1 MKMRTLAL
9 LLLAAAGLAALPAAC
24 GVKVTEKAT
33 PAATPT
39 KAARPSAA
47 ASASPSST
55 AAESPS
61 PSVTLLPTPT
71 PSTEAAAARRAA
83 ASVAVKAILPQ
94 FDVQAEDI
102 FTRSQA
108 PGAAVAV
115 VAGDGAVYVRCFGVR
130 EVGKPEKVDKDTV
143 FQLAS
148 ISKSFTTTM
157 LAALVSEREIGW
169 DDPLEKYWPGFAL
182 WDPWVSR
189 HVTFR
194 DLTAHRSGLPAYAG
208 DELEQFGYGRMEI
221 LRRLRY
227 LEPVAGFRAAYAYQN
242 ALPTA
247 AAEGASRATGES
259 WERLVRTRVLAPLG
273 MDATV
278 LSYRDYL
285 DAPNRSGSQTMGNG
299 TMRAG
304 TPADDDVFA
313 PAGGVSA
320 TIADMVPYLRMQLNG
335 GALAGVRVAGDKA
348 LAATHAATTV
358 IDDDDEAGPTAYAL
372 GWETYGYLGR
382 RVVQHGG
389 DFSAGVSTMI
399 SMMPA
404 DGVGIVVLTNAF
416 PEGHALAAALTKT
429 LYDLSIE
436 GEPQADWLREQQQLL
451 RDKLKG
457 SILDPYEHLPPQPPP
472 AAASPRGR
480 AVYEG
485 AFANAYYGR
494 VTVRRG
500 PGSGLSVRLGRGATL
515 RYVPWDGD
523 TWRQPQTD
531 TAAVFSVRDG
541 RARSVRL
548 MVLDFAGR
556 DGLFVRRR

>member
-24 GVKVTEKAT
+24 GVKITEKAT

-39 KAARPSAA
+39 ARPSAA

-55 AAESPS
+55 GAATPS
-61 PSVTLLPTPT
+61 PSVTLLPSPT
-71 PSTEAAAARRAA
+71 PSAEAAAARRAA

-94 FDVQAEDI
+94 FDAQAEDI
-102 FTRSQA
+102 FTRSQV

-157 LAALVSEREIGW
+157 LAALVGEREIGW
-169 DDPLEKYWPGFAL
+169 DDPVEKYWPGFAL

-194 DLTAHRSGLPAYAG
+194 DLTAHRSGLPEYAG
-208 DELEQFGYGRMEI
+208 DELEQFGYGRLEI

-259 WERLVRTRVLAPLG
+259 WERLVRTHVLAPLG

-335 GALAGVRVAGDKA
+335 GALAGVRVAGGEA

-358 IDDDDEAGPTAYAL
+358 IGDDEAGPTAYAL

-389 DFSAGVSTMI
+389 DLSAGVSTMI
-399 SMMPA
+399 SMAPA
-404 DGVGIVVLTNAF
+404 DGVGIIVLSNAF

-429 LYDLSIE
+429 LYDLYVE
-436 GEPQADWLREQQQLL
+436 GRPREDWLTEEQQLL
-451 RDKLKG
+451 QDKLKG
-457 SILDPYEHLPPQPPP
+457 SILDPYEHLSEEPP
-472 AAASPRGR
+472 ADAASPRDR
-480 AVYEG
+480 AAYEG
-485 AFANAYYGR
+485 VFANAYYGR

-500 PGSGLSVRLGRGATL
+500 SGSGLSVQLGRGATL

-523 TWRQPQTD
+523 SWRQLQTD
-531 TAAVFSVRDG
+531 TAAVFSV
-541 RARSVRL
+541 
-548 MVLDFAGR
+548 
-556 DGLFVRRR
+556 

>member
-47 ASASPSST
+47 ASASPTST
-55 AAESPS
+55 GAATPS

-94 FDVQAEDI
+94 FDVQAENI

-416 PEGHALAAALTKT
+416 PEGHALATALTKT

>member
-304 TPADDDVFA
+304 TPADDD
-313 PAGGVSA
+313 
-320 TIADMVPYLRMQLNG
+320 
-335 GALAGVRVAGDKA
+335 
-348 LAATHAATTV
+348 
-358 IDDDDEAGPTAYAL
+358 EAGPTAYAL

-389 DFSAGVSTMI
+389 DFSAGVSTT
-399 SMMPA
+399 MPTPSA
-404 DGVGIVVLTNAF
+404 GIML
-416 PEGHALAAALTKT
+416 
-429 LYDLSIE
+429 I
-436 GEPQADWLREQQQLL
+436 
-451 RDKLKG
+451 
-457 SILDPYEHLPPQPPP
+457 
-472 AAASPRGR
+472 
-480 AVYEG
+480 
-485 AFANAYYGR
+485 
-494 VTVRRG
+494 
-500 PGSGLSVRLGRGATL
+500 
-515 RYVPWDGD
+515 
-523 TWRQPQTD
+523 
-531 TAAVFSVRDG
+531 
-541 RARSVRL
+541 
-548 MVLDFAGR
+548 M
-556 DGLFVRRR
+556 

>member
-33 PAATPT
+33 PAATPI
-39 KAARPSAA
+39 ARPSAA
-47 ASASPSST
+47 ASASPTST
-55 AAESPS
+55 GAATPS
-61 PSVTLLPTPT
+61 PSVAPLLSPT
-71 PSTEAAAARRAA
+71 PSAEAAARRAA
-83 ASVAVKAILPQ
+83 ATVAVKAILPE
-94 FDVQAEDI
+94 FDAQAADI

-130 EVGKPEKVDKDTV
+130 EVGKREKVDKDTV

-157 LAALVSEREIGW
+157 LAALVGEREIGW
-169 DDPLEKYWPGFAL
+169 DDPVEKYWPGFVL

-194 DLTAHRSGLPAYAG
+194 DLTAHRSGLPEYAG

-259 WERLVRTRVLAPLG
+259 WERLVRRRVLAPLG

-285 DAPNRSGSQTMGNG
+285 DAPNRSGSHTMVDG

-304 TPADDDVFA
+304 TPADDDNFA
-313 PAGGVSA
+313 PAGGVSS

-335 GALAGVRVAGDKA
+335 GALAGVRVAGDKD
-348 LAATHAATTV
+348 LAVTHAATTV
-358 IDDDDEAGPTAYAL
+358 IGDDEAGPTAYAL

-399 SMMPA
+399 SMAPA

-429 LYDLSIE
+429 LYDLYME
-436 GEPQADWLREQQQLL
+436 GAQQEDWLTEELQLL

-472 AAASPRGR
+472 DAAVPRDR

>member
-9 LLLAAAGLAALPAAC
+9 LIAAAVGLAALPAAC

-39 KAARPSAA
+39 ARPSAA
-47 ASASPSST
+47 ASASPTST
-55 AAESPS
+55 GAATPS
-61 PSVTLLPTPT
+61 PSVAPLLSPT
-71 PSTEAAAARRAA
+71 PSAEAAARRAA
-83 ASVAVKAILPQ
+83 ATVAVKAILPE
-94 FDVQAEDI
+94 FDAQAEDI

-115 VAGDGAVYVRCFGVR
+115 VAGDGAVYVRCFGIR

-157 LAALVSEREIGW
+157 LAALVGEREIGW
-169 DDPLEKYWPGFAL
+169 DDPVEKYWPGFAL

-194 DLTAHRSGLPAYAG
+194 DLTAHRSGLPEYAG

-259 WERLVRTRVLAPLG
+259 WERLVRSRVLAPLG

-285 DAPNRSGSQTMGNG
+285 DAPNRSGSHTMVDG

-304 TPADDDVFA
+304 TPADDDNFA
-313 PAGGVSA
+313 PAGGVSS

-358 IDDDDEAGPTAYAL
+358 IDDDEAGPIAYAL

-389 DFSAGVSTMI
+389 DFSAGVSPMI
-399 SMMPA
+399 SMAPA

-429 LYDLSIE
+429 LYDLYME
-436 GEPQADWLREQQQLL
+436 GAQQEDWLTEELQLL
-451 RDKLKG
+451 QDKLKG

-472 AAASPRGR
+472 DAASPRDR

>member
-1 MKMRTLAL
+1 MKMRTPAL

-24 GVKVTEKAT
+24 GVKVTEKAS
-33 PAATPT
+33 PAAPLTQ
-39 KAARPSAA
+39 AARPSAA
-47 ASASPSST
+47 ASASPSS
-55 AAESPS
+55 AAAATPS
-61 PSVTLLPTPT
+61 PSITLRPTPT
-71 PSTEAAAARRAA
+71 PSAEAAAARRAA
-83 ASVAVKAILPQ
+83 ATVAVKAILPQ
-94 FDVQAEDI
+94 FDAQAADI
-102 FTRSQA
+102 FTRSQV

-148 ISKSFTTTM
+148 VSQSFTTTM
-157 LAALVSEREIGW
+157 LAALVTEREIGW
-169 DDPLEKYWPGFAL
+169 DDPVQKHWPGFAL

-194 DLTAHRSGLPAYAG
+194 DLTAQRSGLPAYAG
-208 DELEQFGYGRMEI
+208 DELEQFGYGRLEI

-227 LEPVAGFRAAYAYQN
+227 LAPIAGFRAAYAYQN

-259 WERLVRTRVLAPLG
+259 WERLLRTRVLAPLG
-273 MDATV
+273 MGSTV
-278 LSYRDYL
+278 LSYRGYL
-285 DAPNRSGSQTMGNG
+285 EAPDRSGSHTLVNG

-313 PAGGVSA
+313 PAGGVSS
-320 TIADMVPYLRMQLNG
+320 TIADLVPYVRMQLNG
-335 GALAGVRVAGDKA
+335 GARAGVRVAADKA

-358 IDDDDEAGPTAYAL
+358 IGDDEAGPTASAL

-389 DFSAGVSTMI
+389 DLSAGVSTMV
-399 SMMPA
+399 SMVPA
-404 DGVGIVVLTNAF
+404 DGVGIVVLANAF
-416 PEGHALAAALTKT
+416 PEGQALTTALTKT
-429 LYDLSIE
+429 LYDLYIE
-436 GEPQADWLREQQQLL
+436 GQPQEDWLTEQQLL
-451 RDKLKG
+451 QDELKG
-457 SILDPYEHLPPQPPP
+457 SVLDPHQHLPEAPPSD
-472 AAASPRGR
+472 AASPRER

-485 AFANAYYGR
+485 VFANTYYGR

-500 PGSGLSVRLGRGATL
+500 PGAGLSVRLGRGATL

-531 TAAVFSVRDG
+531 TAAVFNVRDG

-556 DGLFVRRR
+556 DGLFVRRQ

>member
-24 GVKVTEKAT
+24 GVKVTETAT
-33 PAATPT
+33 PAAAP
-39 KAARPSAA
+39 KQAARPSAA
-47 ASASPSST
+47 ASASPSSPG
-55 AAESPS
+55 AATPS
-61 PSVTLLPTPT
+61 PSGTLPLTPT
-71 PSTEAAAARRAA
+71 PSAEAAAARRAA
-83 ASVAVKAILPQ
+83 ATVAVKAILPQ
-94 FDVQAEDI
+94 FDAQAADI
-102 FTRSQA
+102 FTRSQV

-115 VAGDGAVYVRCFGVR
+115 IAGDGAVYVRCFGVR

-148 ISKSFTTTM
+148 VSQSFTTTM
-157 LAALVSEREIGW
+157 LAALVTEREIGW
-169 DDPLEKYWPGFAL
+169 DDPVEKHWPGFAL

-194 DLTAHRSGLPAYAG
+194 DLMAQRSGLPGHAG
-208 DELEQFGYGRMEI
+208 DELEQFGHGRLEI
-221 LRRLRY
+221 LRRLRA
-227 LEPVAGFRAAYAYQN
+227 LEPVAGFRTAYAYQN

-247 AAEGASRATGES
+247 AAEGASRATGDS
-259 WERLVRTRVLAPLG
+259 WEKLVRTRVLAPLG

-285 DAPNRSGSQTMGNG
+285 DAPDRSGSHTLVNG
-299 TMRAG
+299 TMQAG

-313 PAGGVSA
+313 PAGGVSS
-320 TIADMVPYLRMQLNG
+320 TIADLVPYLRMQLNG
-335 GALAGVRVAGDKA
+335 GALAGVRVAADQA

-358 IDDDDEAGPTAYAL
+358 IDDDEAGPTASAL
-372 GWETYGYLGR
+372 GWETHGYLGR
-382 RVVQHGG
+382 RVIQHGG
-389 DFSAGVSTMI
+389 DLSAGVSTMI
-399 SMMPA
+399 SMVPA
-404 DGVGIVVLTNAF
+404 DGVGIVVLANAF

-436 GEPQADWLREQQQLL
+436 GQPQQDWLTEQQQLL
-451 RDKLKG
+451 QDKLKG
-457 SILDPYEHLPPQPPP
+457 ATLDPYEHLPQQPPTD
-472 AAASPRGR
+472 AASPRGR

-485 AFANAYYGR
+485 AFTNAYYGR
-494 VTVRRG
+494 VIVRRG
-500 PGSGLSVRLGRGATL
+500 PGAGLSVRLGRGATL

-556 DGLFVRRR
+556 DGLFVRRK

>member
-9 LLLAAAGLAALPAAC
+9 LLVAAAGLAALPAAC

-39 KAARPSAA
+39 ARPSAA

-55 AAESPS
+55 GAATPS
-61 PSVTLLPTPT
+61 PSVAPLPSPT
-71 PSTEAAAARRAA
+71 PSAEAAAARRAA
-83 ASVAVKAILPQ
+83 ATVAVKAILPE
-94 FDVQAEDI
+94 FDAQAEDI

-157 LAALVSEREIGW
+157 LAALVGEREIGW
-169 DDPLEKYWPGFAL
+169 DDPVEKYWPGFAL

-194 DLTAHRSGLPAYAG
+194 DLTAHRSGLPEYAG

-247 AAEGASRATGES
+247 AAEGASRATGQS
-259 WERLVRTRVLAPLG
+259 WESLVRTRVLAPLG

-285 DAPNRSGSQTMGNG
+285 DAPDRSGSHTMVDG

-304 TPADDDVFA
+304 TPADDDTFA
-313 PAGGVSA
+313 PVGGVSSS
-320 TIADMVPYLRMQLNG
+320 IADMVSYLRMQLNG

-348 LAATHAATTV
+348 LTATHAATTV
-358 IDDDDEAGPTAYAL
+358 IGDDDTGPTAYAL

-399 SMMPA
+399 SMAPA

-429 LYDLSIE
+429 LYDLYME
-436 GEPQADWLREQQQLL
+436 GAQQEDWLTEEQPLL
-451 RDKLKG
+451 QDKLNG

-472 AAASPRGR
+472 DAASPRDR

-500 PGSGLSVRLGRGATL
+500 PGSGLSVRLGRGVTL

-523 TWRQPQTD
+523 TWRQPETD
-531 TAAVFSVRDG
+531 TAVVFSVRDG
-541 RARSVRL
+541 HARSVRL

-556 DGLFVRRR
+556 DGLLVRRR

>member
-9 LLLAAAGLAALPAAC
+9 LIAAAVGLAALPAAC

-39 KAARPSAA
+39 ARPSAA
-47 ASASPSST
+47 ASASPTST
-55 AAESPS
+55 GAATPS
-61 PSVTLLPTPT
+61 PSVAPLLSPT
-71 PSTEAAAARRAA
+71 PSAEAAARRAA
-83 ASVAVKAILPQ
+83 ATVAVKAILPE
-94 FDVQAEDI
+94 FDAQAEDI

-115 VAGDGAVYVRCFGVR
+115 VAGDGAVYVRCFGIR

-157 LAALVSEREIGW
+157 LAALVGEREIGW
-169 DDPLEKYWPGFAL
+169 DDPVEKYWPGFAL

-194 DLTAHRSGLPAYAG
+194 DLTAHRSGLPEYAG

-259 WERLVRTRVLAPLG
+259 WERLVRSRVLAPLG

-285 DAPNRSGSQTMGNG
+285 DAPDRSASHTLVSG

-304 TPADDDVFA
+304 TPADENIFA
-313 PAGGVSA
+313 PAGGVSS

-358 IDDDDEAGPTAYAL
+358 IDDDEAGPIAYAL

-389 DFSAGVSTMI
+389 DFSAGVSPMI
-399 SMMPA
+399 SMAPA

-429 LYDLSIE
+429 LYDLYME
-436 GEPQADWLREQQQLL
+436 GAQQEDWLTEELQLL
-451 RDKLKG
+451 QDKLKG

-472 AAASPRGR
+472 DAASPRDR

-500 PGSGLSVRLGRGATL
+500 PGWRLSVRLGRGATL

-523 TWRQPQTD
+523 TWRQPQTA

>member
-1 MKMRTLAL
+1 MKIRTLAL
-9 LLLAAAGLAALPAAC
+9 LLLAAAGIAALPAAC
-24 GVKVTEKAT
+24 GVKITEKAT
-33 PAATPT
+33 PTAAPT
-39 KAARPSAA
+39 KAAQPSAA
-47 ASASPSST
+47 ASASPSSSGVAT
-55 AAESPS
+55 PS
-61 PSVTLLPTPT
+61 PSVTVTPSPT
-71 PSTEAAAARRAA
+71 PSAEAAAARRAA

-94 FDVQAEDI
+94 FDVRAQDI
-102 FTRSQA
+102 FTSSKV

-115 VAGDGAVYVRCFGVR
+115 VAGDGAVYVRCFGIR
-130 EVGKPEKVDKDTV
+130 EVGRPDKVDKDTV

-157 LAALVSEREIGW
+157 LAALVSGREIAW
-169 DDPLEKYWPGFAL
+169 DDPVEKYWPGFVL

-189 HVTFR
+189 HITFR
-194 DLTAHRSGLPAYAG
+194 DLTAHRSGLPEYAG
-208 DELEQFGYGRMEI
+208 DELQQFGYGRREI

-227 LEPVAGFRAAYAYQN
+227 LQPAAGFRAAYAYQN

-247 AAEGASRATGES
+247 AAEGAAKATGES

-285 DAPNRSGSQTMGNG
+285 DAPDRSGSHTLVNG
-299 TMRAG
+299 TMQGG

-313 PAGGVSA
+313 PAGGVSSS
-320 TIADMVPYLRMQLNG
+320 IAEMVPYLRMQLNG
-335 GALAGVRVAGDKA
+335 GALAGVRVAADKA

-358 IDDDDEAGPTAYAL
+358 IGDDEAGPTAYAL
-372 GWETYGYLGR
+372 GWETSDYLGR

-389 DFSAGVSTMI
+389 DFSSGVSAMI
-399 SMMPA
+399 SMVPA
-404 DGVGIVVLTNAF
+404 DGVGVVVLANAF

-429 LYDLSIE
+429 LYDLYIE
-436 GEPQADWLREQQQLL
+436 GEPQEDWLTKEQQLL
-451 RDKLKG
+451 QDTLKG
-457 SILDPYEHLPPQPPP
+457 SILDPYEHLSEEPP
-472 AAASPRGR
+472 ANAASPRDR
-480 AVYEG
+480 AAYEG
-485 AFANAYYGR
+485 TFTNVYYGR

-500 PGSGLSVRLGRGATL
+500 SGSGLSVQLGRGASL

-556 DGLFVRRR
+556 NGLFVRRP

>member
-33 PAATPT
+33 PAATPI
-39 KAARPSAA
+39 ARPSAA
-47 ASASPSST
+47 ASASPTST
-55 AAESPS
+55 GAATPS
-61 PSVTLLPTPT
+61 PSVAPLLSPT
-71 PSTEAAAARRAA
+71 PSAEAAARRAA
-83 ASVAVKAILPQ
+83 ATVAVKAILPE
-94 FDVQAEDI
+94 FDAQAADI

-130 EVGKPEKVDKDTV
+130 EVGKREKVDKDTV

-157 LAALVSEREIGW
+157 LAALVGEREIGW
-169 DDPLEKYWPGFAL
+169 DDPVEKYWPGFVL

-194 DLTAHRSGLPAYAG
+194 DLTAHRSGLPEYAG

-259 WERLVRTRVLAPLG
+259 WERLVRRRVLAPLG

-285 DAPNRSGSQTMGNG
+285 DAPNRSGSHTMVDG

-304 TPADDDVFA
+304 TPADDDNFA
-313 PAGGVSA
+313 PAEGVSS

-335 GALAGVRVAGDKA
+335 GALAGVRVAGDKD
-348 LAATHAATTV
+348 LAVTHAATTV
-358 IDDDDEAGPTAYAL
+358 IGDDEAGPTAYAL
-372 GWETYGYLGR
+372 GWEAYGYLGR

-399 SMMPA
+399 SMAPA

-416 PEGHALAAALTKT
+416 PDGHALAAALTKT
-429 LYDLSIE
+429 LYDLYME
-436 GEPQADWLREQQQLL
+436 GAQQEDWLTEELQLL

-472 AAASPRGR
+472 DAAVPRDR

>member
-9 LLLAAAGLAALPAAC
+9 LLVAAAGLAALPAAC

-39 KAARPSAA
+39 ARPSAA

-55 AAESPS
+55 GAATPS
-61 PSVTLLPTPT
+61 PSVTPLPSPT
-71 PSTEAAAARRAA
+71 PSAEAAAARRAA
-83 ASVAVKAILPQ
+83 ATVAVKAILPE
-94 FDVQAEDI
+94 FDAQAEDI
-102 FTRSQA
+102 FTRSQV

-157 LAALVSEREIGW
+157 LAALVTEREIGW
-169 DDPLEKYWPGFAL
+169 DDPVEKYWPGFAL

-194 DLTAHRSGLPAYAG
+194 DLTAQRSGLPEYAG

-285 DAPNRSGSQTMGNG
+285 DAPDRSGSHTMVNG

-304 TPADDDVFA
+304 TPADDDIFA
-313 PAGGVSA
+313 PAGA
-320 TIADMVPYLRMQLNG
+320 
-335 GALAGVRVAGDKA
+335 
-348 LAATHAATTV
+348 
-358 IDDDDEAGPTAYAL
+358 
-372 GWETYGYLGR
+372 
-382 RVVQHGG
+382 
-389 DFSAGVSTMI
+389 
-399 SMMPA
+399 
-404 DGVGIVVLTNAF
+404 
-416 PEGHALAAALTKT
+416 
-429 LYDLSIE
+429 
-436 GEPQADWLREQQQLL
+436 
-451 RDKLKG
+451 
-457 SILDPYEHLPPQPPP
+457 
-472 AAASPRGR
+472 
-480 AVYEG
+480 
-485 AFANAYYGR
+485 
-494 VTVRRG
+494 
-500 PGSGLSVRLGRGATL
+500 
-515 RYVPWDGD
+515 
-523 TWRQPQTD
+523 
-531 TAAVFSVRDG
+531 
-541 RARSVRL
+541 
-548 MVLDFAGR
+548 
-556 DGLFVRRR
+556 

>member
-9 LLLAAAGLAALPAAC
+9 LIAAAVGLAALPAAC

-39 KAARPSAA
+39 ARPSAA
-47 ASASPSST
+47 ASASPTST
-55 AAESPS
+55 GAATPS
-61 PSVTLLPTPT
+61 PSVAPLLSPT
-71 PSTEAAAARRAA
+71 PSAEAAARRAA
-83 ASVAVKAILPQ
+83 ATVAVKAILPE
-94 FDVQAEDI
+94 FDAQAEDI

-115 VAGDGAVYVRCFGVR
+115 VAGDGAVYVRCFGIR

-157 LAALVSEREIGW
+157 LAALVGEREIGW
-169 DDPLEKYWPGFAL
+169 DDPVEKYWPGFAL

-194 DLTAHRSGLPAYAG
+194 DLTAHRSGLPEYAG

-259 WERLVRTRVLAPLG
+259 WERLVRSRVLAPLG

-285 DAPNRSGSQTMGNG
+285 DAPNRSGSHTMVDG

-304 TPADDDVFA
+304 TPADDDNFA
-313 PAGGVSA
+313 PAGGVSS

-358 IDDDDEAGPTAYAL
+358 IDDDEAGPIAYAL

-389 DFSAGVSTMI
+389 DFSAGVSPMI
-399 SMMPA
+399 SMAPA

-429 LYDLSIE
+429 LYDLYME
-436 GEPQADWLREQQQLL
+436 GAQQEDWLTEELQLL
-451 RDKLKG
+451 QDKLKG

-472 AAASPRGR
+472 DAASPRDR

-523 TWRQPQTD
+523 TWRQPQTA

>member
-9 LLLAAAGLAALPAAC
+9 LIAAAVGLAALPAAC
-24 GVKVTEKAT
+24 GVKVTEKTT

-39 KAARPSAA
+39 ARPSAA
-47 ASASPSST
+47 ASASPTST
-55 AAESPS
+55 GAATPS
-61 PSVTLLPTPT
+61 PSVAPLLSPT
-71 PSTEAAAARRAA
+71 PSAEAAARRAA
-83 ASVAVKAILPQ
+83 ATVAVKAILPE
-94 FDVQAEDI
+94 FDAQAEDI

-115 VAGDGAVYVRCFGVR
+115 VAGDGAVYVRCFGIR

-157 LAALVSEREIGW
+157 LAALVGEREIGW
-169 DDPLEKYWPGFAL
+169 DDPVEKYWPGFAL

-194 DLTAHRSGLPAYAG
+194 DLTAHRSGLPEYAG

-259 WERLVRTRVLAPLG
+259 WERLVRSRVLAPLG

-285 DAPNRSGSQTMGNG
+285 DAPNRSGSHTMVDG

-304 TPADDDVFA
+304 TPADDDNFA
-313 PAGGVSA
+313 PAGGVSS

-358 IDDDDEAGPTAYAL
+358 IDDDEAGPIAYAL

-389 DFSAGVSTMI
+389 DFSAGVSPMI
-399 SMMPA
+399 SMAPA

-429 LYDLSIE
+429 LYDLYME
-436 GEPQADWLREQQQLL
+436 GAQQEDWLTEELQLL
-451 RDKLKG
+451 QDKLKG

-472 AAASPRGR
+472 DAASPRDR

-523 TWRQPQTD
+523 TWRQPQTA

>member
-24 GVKVTEKAT
+24 GVKVTEKAS
-33 PAATPT
+33 PAAQPAQ
-39 KAARPSAA
+39 AARPSAA
-47 ASASPSST
+47 ASASPSSPG
-55 AAESPS
+55 AATPS
-61 PSVTLLPTPT
+61 PSVTVLPTPT
-71 PSTEAAAARRAA
+71 PSAEAAAARRAA
-83 ASVAVKAILPQ
+83 ATVEVKAILPQ
-94 FDVQAEDI
+94 FDAQAADI
-102 FTRSQA
+102 FTRSQV

-148 ISKSFTTTM
+148 VSQSFTTTM
-157 LAALVSEREIGW
+157 LAALVTEREIGW
-169 DDPLEKYWPGFAL
+169 DDPVQKHWPGFAL

-194 DLTAHRSGLPAYAG
+194 DLTAQRSGLPAYAG
-208 DELEQFGYGRMEI
+208 DELDQFGYGRLEI

-227 LEPVAGFRAAYAYQN
+227 LAPIAGFRAAYAYQN

-259 WERLVRTRVLAPLG
+259 WERLLRTRVLAPLG
-273 MDATV
+273 MGSTV
-278 LSYRDYL
+278 LSYRGYL
-285 DAPNRSGSQTMGNG
+285 EAPDRSGSHTLVNG

-313 PAGGVSA
+313 PAGGVSS
-320 TIADMVPYLRMQLNG
+320 TIADLVPYVRMQLNG
-335 GALAGVRVAGDKA
+335 GARAGVRVAADKA

-358 IDDDDEAGPTAYAL
+358 IGDDEAGPTASAL

-389 DFSAGVSTMI
+389 DLSAGVSTMV
-399 SMMPA
+399 SMVPA
-404 DGVGIVVLTNAF
+404 DGVGIVVLANAF
-416 PEGHALAAALTKT
+416 PEGQALTTALTKT
-429 LYDLSIE
+429 LYDLYIE
-436 GEPQADWLREQQQLL
+436 GQPQEDWLTEQQLL
-451 RDKLKG
+451 QDELKG
-457 SILDPYEHLPPQPPP
+457 SVLDPHQHLPEAPPSD
-472 AAASPRGR
+472 AASPRER

-485 AFANAYYGR
+485 VFANTYYGR

-500 PGSGLSVRLGRGATL
+500 PGAGLSVRLGRGATL

-531 TAAVFSVRDG
+531 TAAVFNVRDG

-556 DGLFVRRR
+556 DGLFVRRQ

>member
-33 PAATPT
+33 PAAPPT

-47 ASASPSST
+47 ASASPTST
-55 AAESPS
+55 GAATPS

-94 FDVQAEDI
+94 FDVQAENI

-208 DELEQFGYGRMEI
+208 DELEQFGYGRLEI

-416 PEGHALAAALTKT
+416 PEGHALATALTKT

-436 GEPQADWLREQQQLL
+436 GEPQADWLREQQLLL

>member
-1 MKMRTLAL
+1 MKMRTPAL

-24 GVKVTEKAT
+24 GVKVTEKAS
-33 PAATPT
+33 PAAPPT
-39 KAARPSAA
+39 QAARPSAA
-47 ASASPSST
+47 ASASPSS
-55 AAESPS
+55 AAAATPS
-61 PSVTLLPTPT
+61 PSITLRPTPT
-71 PSTEAAAARRAA
+71 PSAEAAAARRAA
-83 ASVAVKAILPQ
+83 ATAAVKAILPQ
-94 FDVQAEDI
+94 FDAQAADI
-102 FTRSQA
+102 FTRSQV

-148 ISKSFTTTM
+148 VSQSFTTTM
-157 LAALVSEREIGW
+157 LAALVTEREIGW
-169 DDPLEKYWPGFAL
+169 DDPVQKHWPGFAL

-194 DLTAHRSGLPAYAG
+194 DLTAQRSGLPAYAG
-208 DELEQFGYGRMEI
+208 DELDQFGYGRLEI

-227 LEPVAGFRAAYAYQN
+227 LAPIAGFRAAYAYQN

-259 WERLVRTRVLAPLG
+259 WERLLRTRVLAPLG
-273 MDATV
+273 MGSTV
-278 LSYRDYL
+278 LSYRGYL
-285 DAPNRSGSQTMGNG
+285 EAPDRSGSHTLVNG

-313 PAGGVSA
+313 PAGGVSS
-320 TIADMVPYLRMQLNG
+320 TIADLVPYVRMQLNG
-335 GALAGVRVAGDKA
+335 GARAGVRVAADKA

-358 IDDDDEAGPTAYAL
+358 IGDDEAGPTASAL

-389 DFSAGVSTMI
+389 DLSAGVSTMV
-399 SMMPA
+399 SMVPA
-404 DGVGIVVLTNAF
+404 DGVGIVVLANAF
-416 PEGHALAAALTKT
+416 PEGQALTTALTKT
-429 LYDLSIE
+429 LYDLYIE
-436 GEPQADWLREQQQLL
+436 GQPQEDWLTEQQLL
-451 RDKLKG
+451 QDELKG
-457 SILDPYEHLPPQPPP
+457 SVLDPHQHLPEAPPSD
-472 AAASPRGR
+472 AASPRER

-485 AFANAYYGR
+485 VFANTYYGR

-500 PGSGLSVRLGRGATL
+500 PGAGLSVRLGRGATL

-531 TAAVFSVRDG
+531 TAAVFNVRDG

-556 DGLFVRRR
+556 DGLFVRRQ

>member
-24 GVKVTEKAT
+24 GVKVTEKAS
-33 PAATPT
+33 PAAQPAQ
-39 KAARPSAA
+39 AARPSAA
-47 ASASPSST
+47 ASASPSSPG
-55 AAESPS
+55 AATPS
-61 PSVTLLPTPT
+61 PSVTVLPTPT
-71 PSTEAAAARRAA
+71 PSAEAAAARRAA
-83 ASVAVKAILPQ
+83 ATVAVKAILPQ
-94 FDVQAEDI
+94 FDALAEDM
-102 FTRSQA
+102 FARSQV

-115 VAGDGAVYVRCFGVR
+115 VAGDGAVYVRCFGIR

-148 ISKSFTTTM
+148 VSQSFTTTM
-157 LAALVSEREIGW
+157 LAALVTEREIGW
-169 DDPLEKYWPGFAL
+169 DDPVEKYWPGFAL

-189 HVTFR
+189 QVTFR
-194 DLTAHRSGLPAYAG
+194 DLTAQRSGLPGYAG
-208 DELEQFGYGRMEI
+208 DELEQFGYGRLEI

-227 LEPVAGFRAAYAYQN
+227 LEPIAGFRAAYAYQN

-259 WERLVRTRVLAPLG
+259 WQRLVRTRVTAPLG
-273 MDATV
+273 MDTTV
-278 LSYRDYL
+278 LSYRDFL
-285 DAPNRSGSQTMGNG
+285 DAPDRSGSHTLVNG
-299 TMRAG
+299 TMQAG

-313 PAGGVSA
+313 PAGGVSS

-358 IDDDDEAGPTAYAL
+358 IGEDEAGPTAHAL

-389 DFSAGVSTMI
+389 DLSAGVSTMI
-399 SMMPA
+399 SMVPA
-404 DGVGIVVLTNAF
+404 DGVGIVVLANAF

-429 LYDLSIE
+429 LYDLYIE
-436 GEPQADWLREQQQLL
+436 GQPQEDWLTEQQLL
-451 RDKLKG
+451 QDKLKG
-457 SILDPYEHLPPQPPP
+457 STLDPYEHLPQQPPTD
-472 AAASPRGR
+472 AASPRGR
-480 AVYEG
+480 PAYEG
-485 AFANAYYGR
+485 AFTNAYYGR
-494 VTVRRG
+494 VIVRRG
-500 PGSGLSVRLGRGATL
+500 PGAGLSVRLGRGATL

-556 DGLFVRRR
+556 DGLFVRRP

>member
-24 GVKVTEKAT
+24 GVKLTEKAT

-39 KAARPSAA
+39 
-47 ASASPSST
+47 
-55 AAESPS
+55 
-61 PSVTLLPTPT
+61 
-71 PSTEAAAARRAA
+71 TEAAAARRAA

-102 FTRSQA
+102 FTRSQV

-115 VAGDGAVYVRCFGVR
+115 VAGDGAVYVRCFGIR

-285 DAPNRSGSQTMGNG
+285 DAPNRSGSHTMVDG

-304 TPADDDVFA
+304 TPADDDNFA
-313 PAGGVSA
+313 PAGGVSS

-348 LAATHAATTV
+348 
-358 IDDDDEAGPTAYAL
+358 
-372 GWETYGYLGR
+372 
-382 RVVQHGG
+382 
-389 DFSAGVSTMI
+389 
-399 SMMPA
+399 
-404 DGVGIVVLTNAF
+404 
-416 PEGHALAAALTKT
+416 
-429 LYDLSIE
+429 
-436 GEPQADWLREQQQLL
+436 
-451 RDKLKG
+451 
-457 SILDPYEHLPPQPPP
+457 
-472 AAASPRGR
+472 
-480 AVYEG
+480 
-485 AFANAYYGR
+485 
-494 VTVRRG
+494 
-500 PGSGLSVRLGRGATL
+500 
-515 RYVPWDGD
+515 
-523 TWRQPQTD
+523 
-531 TAAVFSVRDG
+531 
-541 RARSVRL
+541 
-548 MVLDFAGR
+548 
-556 DGLFVRRR
+556 

>member
-1 MKMRTLAL
+1 MKTRTLAL

-24 GVKVTEKAT
+24 GVKVSEKAT

-39 KAARPSAA
+39 EAAPPSAA
-47 ASASPSST
+47 ASASPSSPG
-55 AAESPS
+55 AATPS
-61 PSVTLLPTPT
+61 PSVTVLPTPL
-71 PSTEAAAARRAA
+71 PSAEAAAARRAA
-83 ASVAVKAILPQ
+83 ATVAVKAILPQ
-94 FDVQAEDI
+94 FNALAEDM
-102 FTRSQA
+102 FARSQV

-115 VAGDGAVYVRCFGVR
+115 IAGDGAVYVRCFGVR

-148 ISKSFTTTM
+148 VSTSFTTTM
-157 LAALVSEREIGW
+157 LAALVTAREIGW
-169 DDPLEKYWPGFAL
+169 DDAVQKHWPGFAL

-194 DLTAHRSGLPAYAG
+194 DLTAQRSGLPEYAG
-208 DELEQFGYGRMEI
+208 DELEQFGYGRLEI
-221 LRRLRY
+221 LRRLRF
-227 LEPVAGFRAAYAYQN
+227 LEPVAGFRAAHACQN

-259 WERLVRTRVLAPLG
+259 WQRLVRTRVLAPLG

-285 DAPNRSGSQTMGNG
+285 DAPDRSGSHTLVNG
-299 TMRAG
+299 TMQAG
-304 TPADDDVFA
+304 KPQDDDTLA
-313 PAGGVSA
+313 PAGGVSS
-320 TIADMVPYLRMQLNG
+320 TIADMVPYLRLQLNG
-335 GALAGVRVAGDKA
+335 GVVAGVRIAGDKA

-358 IDDDDEAGPTAYAL
+358 IGDDEAGPSAYAL

-382 RVVQHGG
+382 RVVQGSG
-389 DFSAGVSTMI
+389 DLSAGVSTMT
-399 SMMPA
+399 SMVPA
-404 DGVGIVVLTNAF
+404 DGVGIVVLANAF

-429 LYDLSIE
+429 LYDLAIE
-436 GEPQADWLREQQQLL
+436 GEPQKDRLTEQQLL
-451 RDKLKG
+451 QDELEG
-457 SILDPYEHLPPQPPP
+457 STLDPYEHLPEEPPTD
-472 AAASPRGR
+472 AASPRER

-485 AFANAYYGR
+485 TFANAYYGR

-500 PGSGLSVRLGRGATL
+500 LGSGLSVRLGRGETL

-523 TWRQPQTD
+523 TWRQPETE
-531 TAAVFSVRDG
+531 TAAVFSVHDG

-548 MVLDFAGR
+548 MILDFAGR
-556 DGLFVRRR
+556 NGVFARRQ

>member
-1 MKMRTLAL
+1 
-9 LLLAAAGLAALPAAC
+9 
-24 GVKVTEKAT
+24 V
-33 PAATPT
+33 
-39 KAARPSAA
+39 
-47 ASASPSST
+47 
-55 AAESPS
+55 
-61 PSVTLLPTPT
+61 
-71 PSTEAAAARRAA
+71 
-83 ASVAVKAILPQ
+83 
-94 FDVQAEDI
+94 
-102 FTRSQA
+102 
-108 PGAAVAV
+108 
-115 VAGDGAVYVRCFGVR
+115 
-130 EVGKPEKVDKDTV
+130 
-143 FQLAS
+143 
-148 ISKSFTTTM
+148 
-157 LAALVSEREIGW
+157 
-169 DDPLEKYWPGFAL
+169 EKYWPGFAL

-194 DLTAHRSGLPAYAG
+194 DLTAHRSGLPEHAG

-227 LEPVAGFRAAYAYQN
+227 LEPVAGFRAAYAYQS

-247 AAEGASRATGES
+247 AAEGASRATGAS

-285 DAPNRSGSQTMGNG
+285 DAPDRSGSHTMVDG

-304 TPADDDVFA
+304 TPADDDTFA
-313 PAGGVSA
+313 PVGGVSSS
-320 TIADMVPYLRMQLNG
+320 IADMVSYLRMQLNG

-348 LAATHAATTV
+348 LTATHAATTV
-358 IDDDDEAGPTAYAL
+358 IGDDDTGPTAYAL

-399 SMMPA
+399 SMAPA

-429 LYDLSIE
+429 LYDLYME
-436 GEPQADWLREQQQLL
+436 GAQQEDWLTEEQPLL
-451 RDKLKG
+451 QDKLNG

-472 AAASPRGR
+472 DAASPRDR

-500 PGSGLSVRLGRGATL
+500 PGSGLSVRLGRGVTL

-523 TWRQPQTD
+523 TWRQPETD
-531 TAAVFSVRDG
+531 TAVVFSVRDG
-541 RARSVRL
+541 HARSVRL

-556 DGLFVRRR
+556 DGLLVRRR

>member
-9 LLLAAAGLAALPAAC
+9 LLVAAAGLAALPAAC

-39 KAARPSAA
+39 ARPSAV

-55 AAESPS
+55 GAATPS
-61 PSVTLLPTPT
+61 PSVAPLPSPT
-71 PSTEAAAARRAA
+71 PSAEAAAARRAA
-83 ASVAVKAILPQ
+83 ATVAVKAIFPQ
-94 FDVQAEDI
+94 FDAQAQDI
-102 FTRSQA
+102 FTRSRA

-157 LAALVSEREIGW
+157 LAALVGEREIGW
-169 DDPLEKYWPGFAL
+169 DDPVEKYWPGFAL

-194 DLTAHRSGLPAYAG
+194 DLTAHRSGLPEHAG

-247 AAEGASRATGES
+247 AAEGASRATGQS
-259 WERLVRTRVLAPLG
+259 WESLVRTRVLAPLG

-285 DAPNRSGSQTMGNG
+285 DAPDRSGSHTMVNG
-299 TMRAG
+299 AMRAG
-304 TPADDDVFA
+304 TPADEDVFA
-313 PAGGVSA
+313 PVGGVSSS
-320 TIADMVPYLRMQLNG
+320 IADMVPYLRMQLNG
-335 GALAGVRVAGDKA
+335 GALAGVRVAADKA

-358 IDDDDEAGPTAYAL
+358 IGDDEAGPTAYAL
-372 GWETYGYLGR
+372 GWETSDYLGR

-389 DFSAGVSTMI
+389 DLSAGVSTMI
-399 SMMPA
+399 SMAPA

-416 PEGHALAAALTKT
+416 PEGHALAAALTTT
-429 LYDLSIE
+429 LYDLSIK
-436 GEPQADWLREQQQLL
+436 GRPQEDWLTEEQQRL

-472 AAASPRGR
+472 DAASPRDR

-500 PGSGLSVRLGRGATL
+500 PGSGLSMRLGRGATL

-541 RARSVRL
+541 HARSVRL

-556 DGLFVRRR
+556 DGLLVRRR

>member
-9 LLLAAAGLAALPAAC
+9 LIAAAVGLAALPAAC

-39 KAARPSAA
+39 ARPSAA
-47 ASASPSST
+47 ASASPTST
-55 AAESPS
+55 GAATPS
-61 PSVTLLPTPT
+61 PSVAPLLSPT
-71 PSTEAAAARRAA
+71 PSAEAAARRAA
-83 ASVAVKAILPQ
+83 ATVAVKAILPE
-94 FDVQAEDI
+94 FDAQAEDI

-115 VAGDGAVYVRCFGVR
+115 VAGDGAVYVRCFGIR

-157 LAALVSEREIGW
+157 LAALVGEREIGW
-169 DDPLEKYWPGFAL
+169 DDPVEKYWPGFAL

-194 DLTAHRSGLPAYAG
+194 DLTAHRSGLPEYAG

-259 WERLVRTRVLAPLG
+259 WERLVRSRVLAPLG

-285 DAPNRSGSQTMGNG
+285 DAPNRSGSHTMVDG

-304 TPADDDVFA
+304 TPADDDNFA
-313 PAGGVSA
+313 PRGGRELDHRRHGA
-320 TIADMVPYLRMQLNG
+320 VPAHAAERG
-335 GALAGVRVAGDKA
+335 GARRRARGGRQGPGRDPRGDHGDRRRRGRPHRLRTGVGDVRLPRAPRGAARRRFQRRCEPHDQHGTGRRRGYRRAHQRVPGGSCTGGRPDKDAVRPLHGRCAARGLADGGAAAAAGQAEGIDPRPVRASA
-348 LAATHAATTV
+348 AATAA
-358 IDDDDEAGPTAYAL
+358 
-372 GWETYGYLGR
+372 
-382 RVVQHGG
+382 
-389 DFSAGVSTMI
+389 
-399 SMMPA
+399 
-404 DGVGIVVLTNAF
+404 
-416 PEGHALAAALTKT
+416 
-429 LYDLSIE
+429 
-436 GEPQADWLREQQQLL
+436 
-451 RDKLKG
+451 
-457 SILDPYEHLPPQPPP
+457 
-472 AAASPRGR
+472 
-480 AVYEG
+480 
-485 AFANAYYGR
+485 
-494 VTVRRG
+494 
-500 PGSGLSVRLGRGATL
+500 
-515 RYVPWDGD
+515 
-523 TWRQPQTD
+523 
-531 TAAVFSVRDG
+531 
-541 RARSVRL
+541 
-548 MVLDFAGR
+548 
-556 DGLFVRRR
+556 

>member
-9 LLLAAAGLAALPAAC
+9 LIAAAVGLAALPAAC

-39 KAARPSAA
+39 ARPSAA
-47 ASASPSST
+47 ASASPTST
-55 AAESPS
+55 GAATPS
-61 PSVTLLPTPT
+61 PSVAPLLSPT
-71 PSTEAAAARRAA
+71 PSAEAAARRAA
-83 ASVAVKAILPQ
+83 ATVAVKAILPE
-94 FDVQAEDI
+94 FDAQAEDI

-115 VAGDGAVYVRCFGVR
+115 VAGDGAVYVRCFGIR

-157 LAALVSEREIGW
+157 LAALVGEREIGW
-169 DDPLEKYWPGFAL
+169 DDPVEKYWPGFAL

-194 DLTAHRSGLPAYAG
+194 DLTAHRSGLPEYAG

-247 AAEGASRATGES
+247 AAEGASRATGQS
-259 WERLVRTRVLAPLG
+259 WESLVRTRVLAPLG

-285 DAPNRSGSQTMGNG
+285 DAPDRSGSHTMVDG

-304 TPADDDVFA
+304 TPADDDTFA
-313 PAGGVSA
+313 PVGGVSSS
-320 TIADMVPYLRMQLNG
+320 IADMVSYLRMQLNG

-348 LAATHAATTV
+348 LTATHAATTV
-358 IDDDDEAGPTAYAL
+358 IGDDDTGPTAYAL

-399 SMMPA
+399 SMAPA

-429 LYDLSIE
+429 LYDLYME
-436 GEPQADWLREQQQLL
+436 GAQQEDWLTEEQPLL
-451 RDKLKG
+451 QDKLNG

-472 AAASPRGR
+472 DAASPRDR

-500 PGSGLSVRLGRGATL
+500 PGSGLSVRLGRGVTL

-523 TWRQPQTD
+523 TWRQPETD
-531 TAAVFSVRDG
+531 TAVVFSVRDG
-541 RARSVRL
+541 HARSVRL

-556 DGLFVRRR
+556 DGLLVRRR